1 MEPSRTTP
9 SRTPT
14 KTESSEVD
22 AEPARAVDACL
33 GDETD
38 YDPSLN
44 EEPGYDI
51 YEGFRC
57 VFKIPPE
64 DFESL
69 ERYLDSPPERNP
81 GLENL
86 FRQARSSP
94 LAVATREFSG

>member
-1 MEPSRTTP
+1 MA
-9 SRTPT
+9 
-14 KTESSEVD
+14 D
-22 AEPARAVDACL
+22 AEPARAVDAYL
-33 GDETD
+33 GEEPD

-51 YEGFRC
+51 DEGFRC

-69 ERYLDSPPERNP
+69 QRYLDSPPEHNP

-86 FRQARSSP
+86 FRQARSNP
-94 LAVATREFSG
+94 LAVETREFSE

>member
-1 MEPSRTTP
+1 ME
-9 SRTPT
+9 
-14 KTESSEVD
+14 D
-22 AEPARAVDACL
+22 AEPARAVDAYL
-33 GDETD
+33 G
-38 YDPSLN
+38 

-51 YEGFRC
+51 DEGFRC

-69 ERYLDSPPERNP
+69 QRYLDSPPERNP

-94 LAVATREFSG
+94 LAVKTHEFSE

>member
-1 MEPSRTTP
+1 MEPSRTAP

-14 KTESSEVD
+14 KTESPEVD

-38 YDPSLN
+38 YD
-44 EEPGYDI
+44 I

-69 ERYLDSPPERNP
+69 QRYLDSPPERNP

-94 LAVATREFSG
+94 LAVETREFSE